1 MSLQAIVRA
10 VKIFEGTIAPPLFLI
25 IAGGFFLGL
34 LFLNKD
40 PQATL
45 HLTPQDGSID
55 SGVLVPVFFMAF
67 WAYSKYTEKNALAW
81 KLILLATVFLIGLQF
96 IY

>member
-1 MSLQAIVRA
+1 MSLQAIVRFCK
-10 VKIFEGTIAPPLFLI
+10 VFEDKIAPPLFLI

-45 HLTPQDGSID
+45 HLTPQNGSID

-67 WAYSKYTEKNALAW
+67 WAYSKYTEKNTLAW
-81 KLILLATVFLIGLQF
+81 KLILLAIVLFFGLQF

>member
-1 MSLQAIVRA
+1 MSWKTIVR
-10 VKIFEGTIAPPLFLI
+10 VCGVFEDKIAPPLFLVMSC
-25 IAGGFFLGL
+25 GVFFGI

-45 HLTPQDGSID
+45 HLTPRDGHFD

-67 WAYSKYTEKNALAW
+67 WAYSKYTEKNTLAW
-81 KLILLATVFLIGLQF
+81 VLILPTIVFVIGLQF

>member
-1 MSLQAIVRA
+1 MSWKAILRFAKVFED
-10 VKIFEGTIAPPLFLI
+10 KIGPPLALI
-25 IAGGFFLGL
+25 LSGGFFFGL

-45 HLTPQDGSID
+45 HLTPRNGHID
-55 SGVLVPVFFMAF
+55 DGVLIPVFLMTF
-67 WAYSKYTEKNALAW
+67 WAFSKYTEKNALAW
-81 KLILLATVFLIGLQF
+81 KLILPAILFVIGLQF